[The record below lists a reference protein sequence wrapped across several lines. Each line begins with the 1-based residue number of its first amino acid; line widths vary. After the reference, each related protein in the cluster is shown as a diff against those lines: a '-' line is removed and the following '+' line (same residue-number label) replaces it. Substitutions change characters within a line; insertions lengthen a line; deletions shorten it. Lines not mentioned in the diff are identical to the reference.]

1 MANGVK
7 TYQIQI
13 NGITESVKAVESL
26 NKELNELEARIKALE
41 GKSVGVK
48 ASGGGG
54 GSSSSKASLSEE
66 EKLAKQIE
74 QIDAKRVAY
83 SKEIYQNYL
92 AAKDVLKE
100 TVTDQKSIAASERLQ
115 ANSYS
120 NTIQGMKQELA
131 DIKSAM
137 QTVDLGDTD
146 KITDCLFNG
155 LRSDTVFFVVYILC
169 IWIVHIQQGF
179 VYGVRHEFAA
189 SNHSSV
195 N

>member
-1 MANGVK
+1 MANGIK

-66 EKLAKQIE
+66 EKLAREIE
-74 QIDAKRVAY
+74 KIDAKRVAY

-100 TVTDQKSIAASERLQ
+100 TVTDQKSIAASRDGHVLRF
-115 ANSYS
+115 
-120 NTIQGMKQELA
+120 L
-131 DIKSAM
+131 
-137 QTVDLGDTD
+137 
-146 KITDCLFNG
+146 KI
-155 LRSDTVFFVVYILC
+155 RS
-169 IWIVHIQQGF
+169 
-179 VYGVRHEFAA
+179 
-189 SNHSSV
+189 
-195 N
+195 